1 MSKRGGEG
9 EEGGG
14 RVRLLAGNINQILC
28 ASPLVDTHHY
38 HKQYYSEDYF
48 VLLQSDYVDLCTLFL
63 IIRFPPPS
71 S

>member
-1 MSKRGGEG
+1 M
-9 EEGGG
+9 
-14 RVRLLAGNINQILC
+14 RLLAGNINQILC

-48 VLLQSDYVDLCTLFL
+48 VLPQSDNIDLCTLFL
-63 IIRFPPPS
+63 IIWFPPPS